1 MVTASLATPSCKY
14 AILTYRD
21 DRSFLYRTRSLDVE
35 GWAKKNGQTEED
47 LLNFSKFQTPF
58 LRRVFY
64 NQAVAALK
72 EVPEITDSERE
83 QMAQLYS
90 LLKYHYYQGT
100 AYQVQDMVRSD
111 PAYALWQE
119 GGMAT
124 QQGEYF
130 QYILKDGVRD
140 YNRLEVE

>member
-1 MVTASLATPSCKY
+1 M
-14 AILTYRD
+14 
-21 DRSFLYRTRSLDVE
+21 
-35 GWAKKNGQTEED
+35 
-47 LLNFSKFQTPF
+47 
-58 LRRVFY
+58 
-64 NQAVAALK
+64 AALK

-119 GGMAT
+119 DGMAT